1 MSAVADAVT
10 EWAFEAGWSITKR
23 LPERTSR
30 RTFQLGA
37 DRMWR
42 RRGPSVRQLE
52 RNLARI
58 DPTWSESEI
67 RDLSRET
74 LRGYL
79 RYWNE
84 AFRLPS
90 WSPERIRDTFD
101 LENKAW
107 MDEAV
112 RTGAGAI
119 MVPGHM
125 ANWDHAGAW
134 ASLRYGGITTVA
146 ERLKPE
152 GLFDQFLAYRQT
164 LGMEVFPLGHPDLVR
179 DLARRLNEG
188 RIVALLGD
196 RDISRNGIEVSLFGQ
211 PASMPAGPA
220 ILSIMTGA
228 PLYPVS
234 MWFDGERCDGHIYEQ
249 VQVPQ
254 GVDRTEQIRQMTQKI
269 ADCYEDGIRR
279 RPTSWHMLQK
289 VWLADLNPRTP
300 TDGPAS

>member
-1 MSAVADAVT
+1 MSGVTDAVT
-10 EWAFEAGWSITKR
+10 EWGFEIGWTITKR
-23 LPERTSR
+23 LPERASR
-30 RTFQLGA
+30 RSFEFIA
-37 DRMWR
+37 DQMWR
-42 RRGPSVRQLE
+42 RRGPSVVQLE

-58 DPTWSESEI
+58 DPAWTTGEI
-67 RDLSRET
+67 RELSHET

-90 WSPERIRDTFD
+90 WSTERIRDTFD
-101 LENKAW
+101 LMNKEW

-112 RTGAGAI
+112 RTGTGAI
-119 MVPGHM
+119 LVPGHM

-134 ASLRYGGITTVA
+134 AAQRYGGITTVA

-164 LGMEVFPLGHPDLVR
+164 LGMEVFPIGHPDLVR

-196 RDISRNGIEVSLFGQ
+196 RDISRNGIEVSFFGQ
-211 PASMPAGPA
+211 PAKMPAGPA
-220 ILSIMTGA
+220 ILSLMTDA

-234 MWFDGERCDGHIYEQ
+234 MWFDGDRVDGHIYER
-249 VQVPQ
+249 VVAPA
-254 GVDRTEQIRQMTQKI
+254 GVDRTEQIRQMTQQV
-269 ADCYEDGIRR
+269 ASCFEDGIRK

-289 VWLADLNPRTP
+289 VWLADQTPRNP
-300 TDGPAS
+300 

>member
-1 MSAVADAVT
+1 MSGFADAVT
-10 EWAFEAGWSITKR
+10 EWGFEAGWSITKR
-23 LPERTSR
+23 LPEGASR
-30 RTFQLGA
+30 RMFQLMA
-37 DRMWR
+37 DQMWR
-42 RRGPSVRQLE
+42 RRGPSVLQLE

-58 DPTWSESEI
+58 GPAWTPDEI
-67 RDLSRET
+67 RELSRET

-101 LENKAW
+101 LENKEW

-112 RTGAGAI
+112 RTGTGAI
-119 MVPGHM
+119 LVPGHM

-134 ASLRYGGITTVA
+134 AALRYGGITTVA

-152 GLFDQFLAYRQT
+152 GLFDQFLAYRRT
-164 LGMEVFPLGHPDLVR
+164 LGMEVFPVGHPDLVR
-179 DLARRLNEG
+179 DLARRINEG

-220 ILSIMTGA
+220 ILSLMTGA

-234 MWFDGERCDGHIYEQ
+234 MWFDGDCVNGHIYER
-249 VQVPQ
+249 VVAPA
-254 GVDRTEQIRQMTQKI
+254 GVERSEQIRQMTQQV
-269 ADCYEDGIRR
+269 AHCYEDGIRK

-300 TDGPAS
+300 